1 MKYLCVL
8 RRPNPISSLVSI
20 ILDYI
25 LNSLIESK
33 KNVVFFIEPSSLPDE
48 NGFFFIQTGVYAF
61 FIIRLNAPMN
71 TKPLWNSH
79 EAHIAFP
86 HRFYLKSYFFNRKYC
101 DPPRIIFFPCMSKIS
116 DIFFARSFVYLAKTI
131 ILHAEKNGGLTSL
144 SRQSIKQ
151 NHFTEDVS

>member
-1 MKYLCVL
+1 MCVASAKS
-8 RRPNPISSLVSI
+8 NFVISFHYFGLYFEFTHWI
-20 ILDYI
+20 Q
-25 LNSLIESK
+25 
-33 KNVVFFIEPSSLPDE
+33 KNGSFFHWTIVITRWKWI
-48 NGFFFIQTGVYAF
+48 FFIQTGVYAF

-101 DPPRIIFFPCMSKIS
+101 DPPRIIFFSCMSKIS

-151 NHFTEDVS
+151 NHFTEDVSWN